1 MIVNYL
7 PLISATVIMLV
18 ILAFAAEAVS
28 QRFSLA
34 SRAPGSWSAP
44 GRVLAF
50 ERHTDEV
57 AIAPDQTTIAASAK
71 FIEGQFEIQRY
82 GGQILRA
89 NSGAGVCNIRDGA
102 RAHAG
107 LRAEKQ
113 ERILAYFC
121 SAD

>member
-18 ILAFAAEAVS
+18 ILAFAAEAIS

-44 GRVLAF
+44 GRVFSAF

-82 GGQILRA
+82 GGQVLRA
-89 NSGAGVCNIRDGA
+89 NAGAHICNICDRA
-102 RAHAG
+102 RAQAG
-107 LRAEKQ
+107 LRAEEQ
-113 ERILAYFC
+113 
-121 SAD
+121 